1 MSLIDCLVFKQRK
14 TIWVWET
21 LRKNDP
27 LTRKFIKN
35 HHIVM
40 TSLIPRLPN
49 PKTYGIYSPRLPLTK
64 DFIKE
69 WPLKLNDRGQDLTGT
84 ISLTN
89 LPLKKQIHQF
99 MFHSINIGIST
110 LISAGQKNDSLTI
123 LLKIKFLEMLV
134 RSKKGKL
141 TSNRSLPESLP
152 PTEVSA
158 SQHSLRV
165 YLQITYWKITRYNKK
180 CDWMGL

>member
-1 MSLIDCLVFKQRK
+1 MGNAQKERLIDKEIYQ
-14 TIWVWET
+14 
-21 LRKNDP
+21 
-27 LTRKFIKN
+27 N
-35 HHIVM
+35 HHMIM
-40 TSLIPRLPN
+40 TPLVKHTSPPSSQNMKNLLTPPHPSKGIRL
-49 PKTYGIYSPRLPLTK
+49 
-64 DFIKE
+64 
-69 WPLKLNDRGQDLTGT
+69 WVPLKLKDRGQDLTGT
-84 ISLTN
+84 ISWTN

-110 LISAGQKNDSLTI
+110 FISAGQKNDSLTI
-123 LLKIKFLEMLV
+123 LLKMKFPEMIV

-165 YLQITYWKITRYNKK
+165 YLQITYWKFKRYNKTF
-180 CDWMGL
+180 D